1 MGFKKPRSK
10 NLRVRSTDY
19 SSVNRERGVIES
31 DSAAL
36 ARAALFKTIVEVR
49 TTNKKRNLRIQK
61 LRYLTYELQSLQPA
75 EITELAEALG
85 QSVSTTRSQLKRL
98 QKLDLVTRIEFE
110 ANVLYAINGHYN
122 KFVQDILNDLYE

>member
-10 NLRVRSTDY
+10 NLRGCSTDY
-19 SSVNRERGVIES
+19 SSSNCERGVIES

-36 ARAALFKTIVEVR
+36 ARAALFKTIVEIR

-75 EITELAEALG
+75 EITEIAEALG